1 MVAAR
6 GGARSLGLALLLASP
21 GSLRC
26 PPRSPA
32 CRSVCEGGGG
42 RRGGGGRPSGPRET
56 RGRRR
61 RLRGTPG
68 SHGRR
73 EVAGGAE
80 RWGLLPPLPSSQSS
94 RPSPFSFCG
103 GGLRGPGPGWEE
115 GALHQLPSP
124 SHLPRGG
131 EPRGQLPPAPLW
143 ALCRPP
149 ASGLGEGSREAFAGA
164 PAPLVLPEP
173 GSWALSP
180 LPGELRSPSGPR
192 TPDFVGREKV
202 KGFGGWVEGRQ
213 SNFQVSLGKPFS
225 GPLKSFLNAP

>member
-115 GALHQLPSP
+115 APFTSSPPPPTSPGAGRPVGSSLPPRSGLCVGRRRLGWGRGAGKPSLGPRPLSYSPSPGRGPSAPSQASFVLHQ
-124 SHLPRGG
+124 
-131 EPRGQLPPAPLW
+131 
-143 ALCRPP
+143 
-149 ASGLGEGSREAFAGA
+149 A
-164 PAPLVLPEP
+164 PARRT
-173 GSWALSP
+173 SW
-180 LPGELRSPSGPR
+180 GER
-192 TPDFVGREKV
+192 K
-202 KGFGGWVEGRQ
+202 
-213 SNFQVSLGKPFS
+213 
-225 GPLKSFLNAP
+225 